1 MKLSGFEYYMTDM
14 KSDVSF
20 RMLYFVVVVV
30 VEAIESSPHQNIFIA
45 HSCGVIITDSCEGL
59 EIEKKK
65 MKSLICDHFPKFSPK
80 V

>member
-1 MKLSGFEYYMTDM
+1 MTDM

-30 VEAIESSPHQNIFIA
+30 VEAIESSPHQNIFIS
-45 HSCGVIITDSCEGL
+45 HSYGVIITDSCEGL

-65 MKSLICDHFPKFSPK
+65 K
-80 V
+80 